1 MKAQP
6 KSRQL
11 LSRYAWLIKFP
22 LVLVTTLAVKLK
34 NRSLRTTQGY
44 LKHQQEIYGKSLFTD
59 KTDKFNRVRERI
71 AQLAVASGR
80 KRALDVATGAGWQAL
95 ALKEAG
101 FSEVVGV
108 DVVSQRIAFCRQVH
122 RESGVEF
129 QVMDGSNLTYPDN
142 HFDCSVVSAALHDM
156 PSPVKKRVL
165 AELARVTKNRVIIFE
180 PRTFENSILGFLYA
194 TIGEWLDESLHF
206 RQFVREDLGRIL
218 PEQGLEVIHQE
229 AAWHGVMHLTVCQP
243 KAN

>member
-101 FSEVVGV
+101 FSGAMVTPAGPGIKEGPY
-108 DVVSQRIAFCRQVH
+108 S
-122 RESGVEF
+122 
-129 QVMDGSNLTYPDN
+129 L
-142 HFDCSVVSAALHDM
+142 
-156 PSPVKKRVL
+156 KRVGI
-165 AELARVTKNRVIIFE
+165 NRN
-180 PRTFENSILGFLYA
+180 NSMLVFRFKISGGFS
-194 TIGEWLDESLHF
+194 WL
-206 RQFVREDLGRIL
+206 REQKLLWKIKKFL
-218 PEQGLEVIHQE
+218 F
-229 AAWHGVMHLTVCQP
+229 
-243 KAN
+243 